1 MKPGW
6 RACGAIKAIDILQ
19 RMRIRREILKGCD
32 ASCCFPAE
40 WCPRPRCVPLSN
52 CPKVDWFFVYPS
64 LCLSIYFTI
73 YLSLFLST
81 SVCLSLCLSLFGSFS
96 TLPLYPL
103 SLSAAGVLPSENT
116 TRSMPRG
123 GGVARHAEVRL
134 SECYV
139 SVLCLF
145 FSCVVFINWFI
156 IIFRVSSSSRVM
168 LISSFSFVLFF
179 YSYSFVCHFCL
190 SFVGV
195 TYE

>member
-1 MKPGW
+1 MVSTVRPLCLI
-6 RACGAIKAIDILQ
+6 AQ
-19 RMRIRREILKGCD
+19 RLTG
-32 ASCCFPAE
+32 SLSVL
-40 WCPRPRCVPLSN
+40 RCV
-52 CPKVDWFFVYPS
+52 
-64 LCLSIYFTI
+64 CLSISLSI
-73 YLSLFLST
+73 YVSFFLWFCLPLPLS
-81 SVCLSLCLSLFGSFS
+81 LSLFGSFF